1 MDNTTTLNAV
11 LAVAVATLLYVP
23 FALKALVNN
32 YKLRSIPT
40 VGSSGFWT
48 SYLGALRFFCH
59 AHSMMQEGYDKVRML
74 VKLLHSGELRD
85 MTKYRDSIF
94 KLPMFSKWMIMVS
107 GPQMI
112 NEIRSASDDYLSG
125 VEAFRENQFHIE
137 VVKLPLTRN
146 IGPRL
151 ADIQDEIVT
160 AFNDNIRLQGNEW
173 TTVIAYS
180 TIIDIVCRTSN
191 RMFVG
196 LPLCRNPDYLQL
208 NKQLTIDV
216 IKAAHILKFFPSF
229 LRPTVARLLPHVNRD
244 VQLGYKHLEPLFN
257 DRLKQD
263 ACLGKDWPERPLD
276 NRIPN
281 PEQSNAQ
288 RIRTMVLSMLLINF
302 TAIHTTTMALTHVLY
317 DLATR
322 PEYVQPM
329 RDEVEVMIQEEGWS
343 KSAIGKMRKLDSF
356 IKESLRLSNF
366 FFTMQRKV
374 MKDFTFSNGVTTP
387 AGNTIAAPIITHVDP
402 EYYADANTFDGF
414 RFERMRNGE
423 GMGNKHQVISLDL
436 NYILFGHGRHACP
449 GRFFAATEL
458 KVMLAHILLNYDV
471 QMANGGGRP
480 ANRVFGQDSMPDPT
494 AQVMFRKRVQ
504 SEGCKE

>member
-160 AFNDNIRLQGNEW
+160 AFNDNIRLQGN
-173 TTVIAYS
+173 
-180 TIIDIVCRTSN
+180 
-191 RMFVG
+191 G
-196 LPLCRNPDYLQL
+196 RNPDYLQL

-229 LRPTVARLLPHVNRD
+229 LRPD

-402 EYYADANTFDGF
+402 V
-414 RFERMRNGE
+414 R
-423 GMGNKHQVISLDL
+423 ILD
-436 NYILFGHGRHACP
+436 H
-449 GRFFAATEL
+449 
-458 KVMLAHILLNYDV
+458 KVSH
-471 QMANGGGRP
+471 
-480 ANRVFGQDSMPDPT
+480 S
-494 AQVMFRKRVQ
+494 
-504 SEGCKE
+504 

>member
-1 MDNTTTLNAV
+1 
-11 LAVAVATLLYVP
+11 
-23 FALKALVNN
+23 
-32 YKLRSIPT
+32 
-40 VGSSGFWT
+40 
-48 SYLGALRFFCH
+48 
-59 AHSMMQEGYDKVRML
+59 
-74 VKLLHSGELRD
+74 

-125 VEAFRENQFHIE
+125 VEAFRETFHIDLTLGVEPFQNQFHIE

-146 IGPRL
+146 IGFRL

-160 AFNDNIRLQGNEW
+160 AFNVNIRLQGNEW

-196 LPLCRNPDYLQL
+196 LPLCRNPDYLRL

-229 LRPTVARLLPHVNRD
+229 LRPTVARLLPYVNRG
-244 VQLGYKHLEPLFN
+244 VQRGYKHLKPLFN

-263 ACLGKDWPERPLD
+263 ACLGKDWPERPND
-276 NRIPN
+276 AISWIIEYSN

-366 FFTMQRKV
+366 FFFTMQRKV
-374 MKDFTFSNGVTTP
+374 MKDFTFSNGVTIP

-402 EYYADANTFDGF
+402 
-414 RFERMRNGE
+414 
-423 GMGNKHQVISLDL
+423 V
-436 NYILFGHGRHACP
+436 
-449 GRFFAATEL
+449 
-458 KVMLAHILLNYDV
+458 HILDHKV
-471 QMANGGGRP
+471 
-480 ANRVFGQDSMPDPT
+480 SH
-494 AQVMFRKRVQ
+494 
-504 SEGCKE
+504 S